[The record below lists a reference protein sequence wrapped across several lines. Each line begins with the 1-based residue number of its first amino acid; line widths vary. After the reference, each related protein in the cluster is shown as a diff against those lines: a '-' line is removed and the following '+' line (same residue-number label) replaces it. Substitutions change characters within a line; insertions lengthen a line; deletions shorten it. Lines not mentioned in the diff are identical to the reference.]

1 VNNSRVQQSA
11 PAIIGSS
18 EVWVRRAIFWG
29 VALVMVV
36 IDQIFKLWVRTNFQV
51 GETQPVIEGWLRWT
65 HSLNTGA
72 AWSMLAGQRWLL
84 VLISIGVSGFILMM
98 AHEFLREPVRRTL
111 PLLGLGMIFG
121 GAIGNLID
129 RILHGVVTDMIDLDT
144 PIEFLRT
151 FPIFNLADSAL
162 TVGVILLAIHFLF
175 VREESPEPKIKD
187 QRSKI

>member
-1 VNNSRVQQSA
+1 MNEAHLQQSA
-11 PAIIGSS
+11 PGRIESS
-18 EVWVRRAIFWG
+18 EIWVRRAIFWSATLI
-29 VALVMVV
+29 VLAL
-36 IDQIFKLWVRTNFQV
+36 DQLFKIWVRANFQI

-84 VLISIGVSGFILMM
+84 VLISVGVSAFILMM
-98 AHEFLREPVRRTL
+98 AHEFSREPVRRTL
-111 PLLGLGMIFG
+111 PLIGLGLIFG
-121 GAIGNLID
+121 GALGNLID

-162 TVGVILLAIHFLF
+162 TVGVILLAIYFLF
-175 VREESPEPKIKD
+175 NREEALDPKIQD
-187 QRSKI
+187 PRSKI